1 MEFQN
6 SLSDKNQEQILWL
19 EMMKQ
24 IVMNLQIQLI
34 ILQGFQEY
42 IPHIKIISYN
52 GLESK
57 SLNIK
62 EQ

>member
-57 SLNIK
+57 SLNMK